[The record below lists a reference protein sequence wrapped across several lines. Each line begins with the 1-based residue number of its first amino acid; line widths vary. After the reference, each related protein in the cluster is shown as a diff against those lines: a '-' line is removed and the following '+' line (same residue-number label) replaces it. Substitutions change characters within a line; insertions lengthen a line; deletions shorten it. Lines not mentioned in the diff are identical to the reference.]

1 MSMSTDMWTYREDTV
16 APGDAPRNVVGYDV
30 EATDG
35 SIGKVDDATYDVGS
49 SHLVVDTGP
58 WIFGKKVM
66 LPAGVIQS
74 VDHDAEKIMVDR
86 SKDEIKNAPELDE
99 DSLTDEDL
107 SHAPRLVL
115 RRVEPLTE
123 RGGRPQRPAPRQVNL
138 ARAEGRAPRSSPA
151 SGAGRRPR
159 PAPVSRGP
167 RRRAGRRTV
176 RRARRRPGSRTVAR
190 RGRRP
195 TTAP

>member
-16 APGDAPRNVVGYDV
+16 APGDAPRNVVGHGV

-35 SIGKVDDATYDVGS
+35 SIGKVDDATYEVGS

-74 VDHDAEKIMVDR
+74 VDHEAEKIMVDR

-99 DSLTDEDL
+99 ATSDVGASYIVVDTGPWIFGKKVMLPAGVIESVDHDAEKIMVDRSKDEIK
-107 SHAPRLVL
+107 
-115 RRVEPLTE
+115 
-123 RGGRPQRPAPRQVNL
+123 
-138 ARAEGRAPRSSPA
+138 RAPELEDTMLEDEGYRMRLGSYYDDSS
-151 SGAGRRPR
+151 R
-159 PAPVSRGP
+159 
-167 RRRAGRRTV
+167 
-176 RRARRRPGSRTVAR
+176 
-190 RGRRP
+190 
-195 TTAP
+195 